1 MISPKALRGTRQIYY
16 LGMSHTGI
24 GISPPETFS
33 GFSSFLLP
41 PKRVESSPG
50 PSSFPPLSFMS
61 VSSSPLCLK
70 VHTCCPSAFTFTLS
84 QNGAS
89 FIYWRCGRVKRR
101 ARAPARAWHGTLT
114 FTQPLLNQQEWRHAD
129 LLLQVSDDWKNGSFY
144 SNSQFAVLYLEH
156 RICNITDPLMSE
168 YHSLT

>member
-1 MISPKALRGTRQIYY
+1 
-16 LGMSHTGI
+16 MSESAH
-24 GISPPETFS
+24 
-33 GFSSFLLP
+33 LLP
-41 PKRVESSPG
+41 FSFYFHSESKWR
-50 PSSFPPLSFMS
+50 LVYLLEMW
-61 VSSSPLCLK
+61 
-70 VHTCCPSAFTFTLS
+70 TCEAVRTRA
-84 QNGAS
+84 GE
-89 FIYWRCGRVKRR
+89 GRV
-101 ARAPARAWHGTLT
+101 WHGALT